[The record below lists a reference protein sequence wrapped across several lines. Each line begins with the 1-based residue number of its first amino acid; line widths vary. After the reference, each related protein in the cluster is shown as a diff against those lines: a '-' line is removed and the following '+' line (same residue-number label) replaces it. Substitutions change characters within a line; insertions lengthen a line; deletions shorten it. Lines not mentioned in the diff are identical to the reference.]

1 MIHDD
6 FNFSFDSSDFPVSIE
21 EFAAYLDGNLSD
33 IDMNNIQQFI
43 NNNINLQEILETN
56 DFIEDSILSMTNEEW
71 QLPEE
76 FLTSDFEYPEINEN
90 LANLLDEDDILSSEN
105 ESIISEAENNYSIGY
120 HSASEE
126 NNYIN
131 NKDKESMAG
140 KIVSGNTHYGEIG
153 QNIKDPIFIQQ
164 PDDHSCALRSQQIVL
179 RDFGI
184 DIPFNDLER
193 IAKENGVY
201 SDDGTSMYDVG
212 KVLEIAGVG
221 MHQVVG
227 SNMFDLTNELAQGHR
242 VIVGV
247 DADELWY
254 NDTLTGKLKNWFND
268 VTGHQGGNHALIV
281 AGVEINP
288 NNPNDVKVVLTD
300 PGSGDLRIE
309 YPMKQ
314 FMDAWKDTNCFM
326 AATNDAAPY
335 QYDPISG
342 MEVPS
347 NFATEYALNQFV
359 TENSYQ
365 LNADFVNIPSNY
377 MPLYSEH
384 LDIVGDESYEDFKAK
399 YDEMLEQRS
408 LLSSSQTPSEE
419 VIHEKEERD
428 EESDNNSSVDDDDD
442 HGDNDNDDD
451 EDNSD
456 DDNDDDDD
464 DHGDNDDDDQD
475 EDDEDEEDEK
485 KYIVDNTDYEEEEGD
500 DDDNMDVD

>member
-1 MIHDD
+1 MHKD
-6 FNFSFDSSDFPVSIE
+6 FTPSVSVE

-33 IDMNNIQQFI
+33 SKMNDLQQLIDNDVHLRNII
-43 NNNINLQEILETN
+43 NTNSFMEDNI
-56 DFIEDSILSMTNEEW
+56 SSKTNEDW
-71 QLPEE
+71 QLPDEI
-76 FLTSDFEYPEINEN
+76 LRMDFEYPGMNEN
-90 LANLLDEDDILSSEN
+90 LENFLDEDDMFFQEDQSVYT
-105 ESIISEAENNYSIGY
+105 EAVDNHTEDYQL
-120 HSASEE
+120 ASEE
-126 NNYIN
+126 SKNINYKNSEI
-131 NKDKESMAG
+131 MAG
-140 KIVSGNTHYGEIG
+140 NILSGNTHYGESG

-212 KVLEIAGVG
+212 KVLDIAGVG

-254 NDTLTGKLKNWFND
+254 NDTLTGRLKNWFND

-281 AGVEINP
+281 AGVEVNP
-288 NNPNDVKVVLTD
+288 TNPNDVNVVLTD

-326 AATNDAAPY
+326 VATNDAAPY
-335 QYDPISG
+335 QYDPVSK

-347 NFATEYALNQFV
+347 NFVTEYALNQFIAD
-359 TENSYQ
+359 NSYQ
-365 LNADFVNIPSNY
+365 LSPDLINIPSDY
-377 MPLYSEH
+377 QPAYSEH
-384 LDIVGDESYEDFKAK
+384 LDIVGNEPYDVFKTQ
-399 YDEMLEQRS
+399 YDEMLKQRE
-408 LLSSSQTPSEE
+408 LLSSLQNSSEE
-419 VIHEKEERD
+419 
-428 EESDNNSSVDDDDD
+428 
-442 HGDNDNDDD
+442 
-451 EDNSD
+451 
-456 DDNDDDDD
+456 
-464 DHGDNDDDDQD
+464 
-475 EDDEDEEDEK
+475 EDDEDKENDKEEVGYWETDEDEDEGEEKEDDDEEEEEDE
-485 KYIVDNTDYEEEEGD
+485 ED
-500 DDDNMDVD
+500 DDADDDEEDDDADDDEEDDDADDDEQQ

>member
-21 EFAAYLDGNLSD
+21 EFAAYMDGNLSD
-33 IDMNNIQQFI
+33 SDMNNIQQII
-43 NNNINLQEILETN
+43 NNNINLREILETN
-56 DFIEDSILSMTNEEW
+56 DLIEDSKLSMTNEGW

-76 FLTSDFEYPEINEN
+76 LLTSDFEYPEIKEN
-90 LANLLDEDDILSSEN
+90 LENILDEDDILSSEN
-105 ESIISEAENNYSIGY
+105 ESLISEAENKFSIGY

-126 NNYIN
+126 YNYIN
-131 NKDKESMAG
+131 NKDKEFMAG

-254 NDTLTGKLKNWFND
+254 NDTLTGKMKNWFND

-281 AGVEINP
+281 AGVEVNP
-288 NNPNDVKVVLTD
+288 NNPSDVKVVLTD

-335 QYDPISG
+335 QYDPVTG

-347 NFATEYALNQFV
+347 NFATECNLNQFV

-365 LNADFVNIPSNY
+365 LTPDLVNIPSNY
-377 MPLYSEH
+377 LPVYSEH
-384 LDIVGDESYEDFKAK
+384 LDIVGDESYEDFKAQ

-408 LLSSSQTPSEE
+408 LLSSIQTPSEE
-419 VIHEKEERD
+419 VIHEKEEKD
-428 EESDNNSSVDDDDD
+428 EESDNNSNVDDDDD
-442 HGDNDNDDD
+442 HDDNNNDDD
-451 EDNSD
+451 DDGDNSD
-456 DDNDDDDD
+456 DDNDDDEDDDEDD
-464 DHGDNDDDDQD
+464 DHDDDD
-475 EDDEDEEDEK
+475 DDDDEK
-485 KYIVDNTDYEEEEGD
+485 KYIVDNTDYEEED
-500 DDDNMDVD
+500 DGDNMDID